1 MPAYNRS
8 FLTAEEREKYG
19 RRLSHYLEDYCYK
32 NKLTHNQVAEK
43 LGIASTKFSQL
54 KSGSEQGRYLSS
66 LDYLKSLA
74 GLDGMTIPE
83 FLIYLDGK
91 SSQDPKLKYSWQDKV
106 YKALEPIAIS
116 HRKKFA
122 DACIQATKEGTQ
134 RVELMCRL
142 ATAVAGKNLKA
153 LEALVEAMEHI

>member
-8 FLTAEEREKYG
+8 FLTADEKEKYG
-19 RRLSHYLEDYCYK
+19 RRLSHYLEDYCHK
-32 NKLTHNQVAEK
+32 NKITHNQAAEK

-54 KSGSEQGRYLSS
+54 KSGSEQGRFLTS
-66 LDYLKSLA
+66 LDYIKSLA

-91 SSQDPKLKYSWQDKV
+91 SNQDPKMRYSWQDKI
-106 YKALEPIAIS
+106 YKALEPISIS

-122 DACIQATKEGTQ
+122 DACTMATKDSTE

-153 LEALVEAMEHI
+153 LEALVEAMEKI

>member
-8 FLTAEEREKYG
+8 FLTEDEKEKYG
-19 RRLSHYLEDYCYK
+19 RRLSHYLEDFCYK
-32 NKLTHNQVAEK
+32 NQVTHSQAAEK
-43 LGIASTKFSQL
+43 LGISPNKFSQL
-54 KSGSEQGRYLSS
+54 KSGGEQGRFITS

-74 GLDGMTIPE
+74 SLDGMNLAE

-91 SSQDPKLKYSWQDKV
+91 GNLDSKVRYSWQDQI
-106 YKALEPIAIS
+106 YKALEPISIS

-122 DACIQATKEGTQ
+122 EACSTATKDATK

-142 ATAVAGKNLKA
+142 ATAVAGKDLGG
-153 LEALVEAMEHI
+153 LEALVEAMEKL